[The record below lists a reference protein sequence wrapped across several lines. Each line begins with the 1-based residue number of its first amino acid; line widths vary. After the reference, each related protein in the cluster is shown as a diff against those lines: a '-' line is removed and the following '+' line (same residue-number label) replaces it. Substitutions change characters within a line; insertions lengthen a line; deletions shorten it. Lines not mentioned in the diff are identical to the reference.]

1 MNSKNKVIISL
12 PWWSLMDSDKLALY
26 ASLDNIINKA
36 QCRSVSK
43 FRFFALLW
51 LLLFFSLLLLPQT
64 NALKIGRSKLAL
76 SPALSPFPAL
86 DIIILD
92 IFPFKLRLP
101 ARWIQYKIYPAAVRF
116 FLVINW
122 KYTNIHVKP
131 TTYPFSSWTCPMSSI
146 ASNTTSAGPLFFR
159 HLPKSRKHWAF
170 SFHPFDS
177 FRHCLNVFLQVI

>member
-1 MNSKNKVIISL
+1 MH
-12 PWWSLMDSDKLALY
+12 

-51 LLLFFSLLLLPQT
+51 LLLFFSLLLLPHT
-64 NALKIGRSKLAL
+64 KALKIGRSKLAL

-92 IFPFKLRLP
+92 IFPFKVRLP

-116 FLVINW
+116 FFSNKLKICSC
-122 KYTNIHVKP
+122 KTNHISVLIVNLSHVFDRIQYNLSRSFVFQTFAKVKE
-131 TTYPFSSWTCPMSSI
+131 TL
-146 ASNTTSAGPLFFR
+146 GLFF
-159 HLPKSRKHWAF
+159 P
-170 SFHPFDS
+170 S
-177 FRHCLNVFLQVI
+177 FRFVQALS